1 MSNIIINDVI
11 ELIIHYNS
19 KVILKHEV
27 SLVLVLHKVMTE
39 GKSIENN
46 KWDFDFESNLD
57 TVGDPLGDRCLE
69 V

>member
-1 MSNIIINDVI
+1 MA
-11 ELIIHYNS
+11 ELTNLFVLWAMYY
-19 KVILKHEV
+19 EV